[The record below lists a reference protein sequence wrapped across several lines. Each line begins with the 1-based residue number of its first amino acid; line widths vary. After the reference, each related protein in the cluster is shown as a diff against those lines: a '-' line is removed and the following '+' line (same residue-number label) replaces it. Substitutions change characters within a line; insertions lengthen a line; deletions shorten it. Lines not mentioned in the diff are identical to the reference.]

1 MNYDQHLER
10 FRPVITAEDETSKDW
25 FDYRA
30 LIAPLWRHRLVLVCS
45 FVLAFALAWLVT
57 GYLTPVYRGTATLQL
72 QEKQANL
79 LTRVEETFGLT
90 YSATNLYLNTQLQLL
105 ESDNLFEDIVDELNL
120 VEHPALTYPSTSGRL
135 ISWLGWK
142 RNTSPSEQRLRKRT
156 VARIRGSIRIQPVPK
171 SFLVYIHF
179 ESTDPQLASDVPNA
193 LGNAFIRDY
202 LSSQLKFTSQASN
215 WIGERLGNMDEEL
228 ELSLRSLQDYRE
240 SEGLVDVQ
248 GVRTLTEKE
257 IDQLSNRLIT
267 AREKTLAA
275 KAQLAAVGESILYN
289 SDWEVL
295 PTVLRDS
302 FSSSMKSRQSSAQ
315 AVFAKVKQK
324 YGPKHPVYQESQS
337 LLAEASRAYGDRVQS
352 VVSSFEEIYKQAIDD
367 EKAFESSL
375 EAAKSKLID
384 ISRKEYE
391 LARLTQNYE
400 TSKTL
405 YELFFTRLRE
415 ANTTDFE
422 TANARFRRYAELPL
436 SPFKPRRQ
444 IISLIVGLVVLSSVA
459 LLLVMRELTDTRAF
473 VGGDLETKVGLSVL
487 GVVDLFDVGVDR
499 SWVTGIVKSVQGFL
513 RISSGHADDVD
524 FLRYGGGDHRFNE
537 SVRSLRTNVILE
549 VVDSQKKVL
558 LVTSSVTDEGKS
570 TISAG
575 LAMGLGEVGKTLLID
590 GDMRRPS
597 LDRTTNTDRN
607 KIVGLNELL
616 LGRVTLDDCVVR
628 REDLKI
634 DVLPAGV
641 LKDDDPSKL
650 LSSGAIKK
658 IVDEARDKYDWIV
671 IDSPPIQPVSDAI
684 VLSQLVADG
693 VVFVVRSAST
703 NLAVIKDSV
712 EMLNRANTPILG
724 GVLNMF
730 DPSRAKLYAYYTG
743 RYDYY
748 LGRSYTHAYD
758 KYAYAYESSSPS
770 SRKQVAERK
779 G

>member
-1 MNYDQHLER
+1 MNYDHHLER
-10 FRPVITAEDETSKDW
+10 FRPRITAEGETSSDW
-25 FDYRA
+25 FDYRLLA
-30 LIAPLWRHRLVLVCS
+30 APLLRHWRLLVCS
-45 FVLAFALAWLVT
+45 FVLALVLAWLVT
-57 GYLTPVYRGTATLQL
+57 GYIAPTYRGTAMLQL
-72 QEKQANL
+72 QEKQVNL
-79 LTRVEETFGLT
+79 LTQLEDSFGLS
-90 YSATNLYLNTQLQLL
+90 YSTANLYLNTQLQLL
-105 ESDNLFEDIVDELNL
+105 ESENLFEDIVDELNL
-120 VEHPALTYPSTSGRL
+120 VDHPALVYPSTRERL

-142 RNTSPSEQRLRKRT
+142 RNTSLNEQKLRKRT
-156 VARIRGSIRIQPVPK
+156 VTRVRKSTRIQTLGK
-171 SFLVYIHF
+171 SYLVHIHF

-193 LGNAFIRDY
+193 LGNAFVRDY

-215 WIGERLGNMDEEL
+215 WIEERLGSMDKEL
-228 ELSLRSLQDYRE
+228 EASLRSLQDYQE

-257 IDQLSNRLIT
+257 IDQLSNRLII
-267 AREKTLAA
+267 AREETLAA
-275 KAQLAAVGESILYN
+275 KAQLDTVGEPILYN

-295 PTVLRDS
+295 PTVLHDG

-315 AVFAKVKQK
+315 AAFVQAKQR
-324 YGPKHPVYQESQS
+324 YGPKHPVYQENQS
-337 LLAEASRAYGDRVQS
+337 LLAEASKAYTDRVQS

-367 EKAFESSL
+367 EKALESAL
-375 EAAKSKLID
+375 EAAKSKLVGIA
-384 ISRKEYE
+384 SKEYE
-391 LARLTQNYE
+391 LARLTQDYE

-444 IISLIVGLVVLSSVA
+444 TSSLIVGAVVVFLVA
-459 LLLVMRELTDTRAF
+459 LLLIVRELTDTRTY
-473 VGGDLETKVGLSVL
+473 VGGDLEAKAGLSVL
-487 GVVDLFDVGVDR
+487 GVIDLFDDGVDR
-499 SWVTGIVKSVQGFL
+499 SWITGIVKSVQGFF
-513 RISSGHADDVD
+513 RMSSGSADDVN

-537 SVRSLRTNVILE
+537 SLRSLRTNVILE

-570 TISAG
+570 TISAS
-575 LAMGLGEVGKTLLID
+575 LAMSLGEVGKTLLID

-597 LDRTTNTDRN
+597 LDRATNTDN
-607 KIVGLNELL
+607 KKIVGLNELL
-616 LGRVTLDDCVVR
+616 LGHVTLDDCVVR

-634 DVLPAGV
+634 DVLPAGL
-641 LKDDDPSKL
+641 LKDGNPSKL
-650 LSSGAIKK
+650 LSSGTIKK
-658 IVDEARDKYDWIV
+658 IVGEARDKYDWIV

-684 VLSQLVADG
+684 VLSQSVADG
-693 VVFVVRSAST
+693 VVFAVRSGST
-703 NLAVIKDSV
+703 NQSVIRDSI

-748 LGRSYTHAYD
+748 LGRSYTHAYE
-758 KYAYAYESSSPS
+758 KHAYAYESSSPS